1 MKHRISVAYTLKKR
15 LAALLFLLLA
25 ILVGPTTETHA
36 AAFRPIIT
44 NFTPA
49 QYGLRAGLQNWDCSQ
64 GPDGTMYFAN
74 NRGLLAF
81 DGYTWQQTELP
92 GSTLVRS
99 VKVIG
104 ERIYVGGYEEFGYFV
119 PDEYGILQYTSLVP
133 LLKGQRID
141 HEEPWNIVEHNGDVY
156 FQTFASILVYTPKKA
171 GEKIDKADGARHR
184 TALRPENDVVRLVRF
199 AKGQPLY
206 LHQVGD
212 KLWVQL
218 IDGGYGR
225 FAGKNF
231 VPVIMREQM
240 GNDNVVAAMPRGQN
254 DMLLA
259 TERHGLFLR
268 HADGTITHFDTQIDN
283 ALTSQTV
290 NRVVMLANETVVIGT
305 ILGGVYA
312 INHEGRLLWQFNMP
326 DGLVNNSVLRV
337 TADATGNVWAC
348 LDGGIAVIHSGL
360 PLTFFKPAPW
370 EQPIG
375 MVYGMLLHAG
385 QLLMATNQ
393 GFYTYPLDQSGSAA
407 TLVAGTQGQNWH
419 VTRYGSQVFVGGNSA
434 PCEWVGGVLRPIAGT
449 EAASTSM
456 LRCTLHAEDVLLE
469 TSYATLRIYHQDAGR
484 RWQLRNVVEGLISP
498 LRHCVVDNR
507 GQIWAANMNKGV
519 FRLRLTPDLRSIESQ
534 HYYETLD
541 STLQPSICYAMKF
554 LGHVVL
560 SDSRRLYR
568 YNDIDDRIEPYDA
581 LNNVLPSAKD
591 IHSIVECRQGA
602 WVTGKSGYSLVAG
615 RGDSLVLLRHLP
627 VEMLGLIGNEAF
639 ATAYIDGQR
648 AYFNMADGI
657 VCYDQ
662 HYDSLLTKAQKDSSN
677 IAQHLHLLEA
687 HYLTSG
693 GQLERISLDLLTAGK
708 AKIDNNLSLLLS
720 YPDFD
725 HSGLTFSL
733 TLDGYSH
740 RTLRQASPQFDLK
753 NLSYGGHRLHIEAT
767 APDGR
772 VLDAVD
778 LRVKVGWPWFLTI
791 WAFMGYAVL
800 IAFGA
805 RYYSHWQT
813 RRALALQKTAYDA
826 EVREQHIKVL
836 EQERVIAEQQR
847 QILETELSSQSKE
860 LASLAM
866 DVLSKEQVL
875 ENLRETMSEQR
886 QKGNLSHRDMTAL
899 MQRIRE
905 TEGNLEFW
913 NIYQKNFDL
922 IHEHFFRNLKER
934 YPSLTSTDLKFCAL
948 LRLNLSTKDIAKF
961 TNISV
966 RGVESARLRLRRK
979 FALAPDQNL
988 VEFLI
993 GTK

>member
-1 MKHRISVAYTLKKR
+1 MKHSISTVYTLKTR
-15 LAALLFLLLA
+15 FTALLFIVFA
-25 ILVGPTTETHA
+25 SLVGAVAETHA

-44 NFTPA
+44 NFTPT
-49 QYGLRAGLQNWDCSQ
+49 QYGVRAGLQNWDCAQ

-74 NRGLLAF
+74 NRGLLSF

-92 GSTLVRS
+92 GSALVRS

-104 ERIYVGGYEEFGYFV
+104 NRIYVGGYEEFGYFTR
-119 PDEYGILQYTSLVP
+119 DEFGLLQYTSLLP
-133 LLKGQRID
+133 LLKEQRIA
-141 HEEPWNIVEHNGDVY
+141 HEEPWQIIEHHGTIY
-156 FQTFASILVYTPKKA
+156 FQTFTSILAYTPGEGK
-171 GEKIDKADGARHR
+171 GEKEK
-184 TALRPENDVVRLVRF
+184 VVRISER
-199 AKGQPLY
+199 QPLY
-206 LHQVGD
+206 LHEVRD
-212 KLWVQL
+212 ELWVQL
-218 IDGGYGR
+218 IDGGYCR
-225 FAGKNF
+225 FDGHRLL
-231 VPVIMREQM
+231 PVITRDQVS
-240 GNDNVVAAMPRGQN
+240 NDNIVAAMPYGQN
-254 DMLLA
+254 GMLLA
-259 TERHGLFLR
+259 TERHGFFLR
-268 HADGTITHFDTQIDN
+268 RADGSITHFDTQID
-283 ALTSQTV
+283 ALMTSETV
-290 NRVVMLANETVVIGT
+290 NRALLLGDQLIIVGT
-305 ILGGVYA
+305 ILGGIYA
-312 INHEGRLLWQFNMP
+312 IDLEGQRLWHFNMP
-326 DGLVNNSVLRV
+326 DGLINNSVMRLR
-337 TADATGNVWAC
+337 ADATGNVWAC
-348 LDGGIAVIHSGL
+348 LDGGIAVIHTGL
-360 PLTFFKPAPW
+360 PFTFFKPAPW
-370 EQPIG
+370 ERPIG

-393 GFYTYPLDQSGSAA
+393 GLYTYAFNPSGSAA
-407 TLVAGTQGQNWH
+407 ALVSGSQGQNWH
-419 VTRYGSQVFVGGNSA
+419 VTHFGNQVFVGGNSSTYEFA
-434 PCEWVGGVLRPIAGT
+434 GGALQRVEHT
-449 EAASTSM
+449 EASSTSM
-456 LRCTLHAEDVLLE
+456 LRCTLHGQDVLLE
-469 TSYATLRIYHQDAGR
+469 TSYNNMRIYRQDAGG
-484 RWQLRNVVEGLISP
+484 RWQMTNAVEGLISP
-498 LRHCVVDNR
+498 LRHCVVDDG

-519 FRLRLTPDLRSIESQ
+519 FHLHLTPDLRRIESQ

-541 STLQPSICYAMKF
+541 STQQPTICYTMKF

-568 YNDIDDRIEPYDA
+568 YNDIDGRLEPYDA
-581 LNNVLPSAKD
+581 LNTILPSTED
-591 IHSIVECRQGA
+591 VHSIVECQQGF
-602 WVTGKSGYSLVAG
+602 WVTGKRGYSLVAQ
-615 RGDSLVLLRHLP
+615 RGDSLVMLRHIP
-627 VEMLGLIGNEAF
+627 VEMLGLISNEVF
-639 ATAYIDGQR
+639 ATAFIDGSKT
-648 AYFNMADGI
+648 YFNMADGV

-662 HYDSLLTKAQKDSSN
+662 HLDSLLSKVHDRKSPVAPC
-677 IAQHLHLLEA
+677 LHMLEA
-687 HYLTSG
+687 HYLESEG
-693 GQLERISLDLLTAGK
+693 RVERISLEPLLSGK

-725 HSGLTFSL
+725 HQGLTFSL
-733 TLDGYSH
+733 ILDGNT
-740 RTLRQASPQFDLK
+740 RRALRQASPQFDLK

-767 APDGR
+767 APDGK
-772 VLDAVD
+772 VLDTMD
-778 LRVKVGWPWFLTI
+778 FRVKVAWPWFLTI

-805 RYYSHWQT
+805 RYYSHWQM
-813 RRALALQKTAYDA
+813 RRALARQKTAYDA

-979 FALAPDQNL
+979 FDLAPDQNL

-993 GTK
+993 GAK

>member
-25 ILVGPTTETHA
+25 ILVGASTEARA

-49 QYGLRAGLQNWDCSQ
+49 QYGLRAGLQNWDCAQ

-74 NRGLLAF
+74 NRGLLSF
-81 DGYTWQQTELP
+81 DGYTWQYTELP
-92 GSTLVRS
+92 GSALVRS

-104 ERIYVGGYEEFGYFV
+104 DRIYVGGYEEFGFFTR
-119 PDEYGILQYTSLVP
+119 DEYGLLQYTSLLP
-133 LLKGQRID
+133 LLKGQRIE
-141 HEEPWNIVEHNGDVY
+141 HEEPWKIIEHHGTIY
-156 FQTFASILVYTPKKA
+156 FQTFASILAYTPGEGGEVKGKREEA
-171 GEKIDKADGARHR
+171 KGEK
-184 TALRPENDVVRLVRF
+184 VVRF
-199 AKGQPLY
+199 AERQPLY
-206 LHQVGD
+206 LHMVRD
-212 KLWVQL
+212 ELWVQL
-218 IDGGYGR
+218 IGGGYCR
-225 FAGKNF
+225 FDGHKLQ
-231 VPVIMREQM
+231 PVITREEVSD
-240 GNDNVVAAMPRGQN
+240 DNIVAAMPYGQH
-254 DMLLA
+254 DMILA

-268 HADGTITHFDTQIDN
+268 RADGSISHFDTQID
-283 ALTSQTV
+283 AFLASQTV
-290 NRVVMLANETVVIGT
+290 NRAVMLGGEVIVVGT
-305 ILGGVYA
+305 ILGGIYA
-312 INHEGRLLWQFNMP
+312 IDKEGRQLWQFTMP
-326 DGLVNNSVLRV
+326 DGLVNNSVLQL

-348 LDGGIAVIHSGL
+348 LDGGIAVIHTGL
-360 PLTFFKPAPW
+360 PFTYFKPAPW

-375 MVYGMLLHAG
+375 MVYGLGMG
-385 QLLMATNQ
+385 GGNLLMATNQ
-393 GFYTYPLDQSGSAA
+393 GLYSYPMATRGASAA
-407 TLVAGTQGQNWH
+407 LIAGSQGQTWH
-419 VTRYGSQVFVGGNSA
+419 VTPFGSQTFVGCNTA
-434 PCEWVGGVLRPIAGT
+434 TYELFGGTLQRIEHT
-449 EAASTSM
+449 EASSTSM
-456 LRCTLHAEDVLLE
+456 LRCTLHGQEVLLE
-469 TSYATLRIYHQDAGR
+469 TSYNFLRVYRQTDGG
-484 RWQLRNVVEGLISP
+484 RWQMTHEVEGFSSP
-498 LRHCVVDNR
+498 LRHCVVDSK

-519 FRLRLTPDLRSIESQ
+519 FCLQLSPDLRSVASQ
-534 HYYETLD
+534 QYYERLD
-541 STLQPSICYAMKF
+541 STQQPSVCYAMKC

-568 YNDIDDRIEPYDA
+568 YNDINNCIEPYDA
-581 LNNVLPSAKD
+581 LNAVLPSAED
-591 IHSIVECRQGA
+591 VHSIVECQQGF
-602 WVTGKSGYSLVAG
+602 WVTGKRGYSLVAQ
-615 RGDSLVLLRHLP
+615 RGDSLVMLRHIP
-627 VEMLGLIGNEAF
+627 VEMFGLISNEAF
-639 ATAYIDGQR
+639 ATAFIDG
-648 AYFNMADGI
+648 AMTYFNMADGV

-662 HYDSLLTKAQKDSSN
+662 HLDSLLTKVRGGKSPVAPC
-677 IAQHLHLLEA
+677 LHMLDA
-687 HYLTSG
+687 HYLASEG
-693 GQLERISLDLLTAGK
+693 RVERISLEPLLAGK

-725 HSGLTFSL
+725 HQGLTFTL
-733 TLDGYSH
+733 VLDGNV
-740 RTLRQASPQFDLK
+740 RRALRQASPQFDLK
-753 NLSYGGHRLHIEAT
+753 NLSYGGHRLHIEAS

-778 LRVKVGWPWFLTI
+778 LRVKVAWPWFLTI